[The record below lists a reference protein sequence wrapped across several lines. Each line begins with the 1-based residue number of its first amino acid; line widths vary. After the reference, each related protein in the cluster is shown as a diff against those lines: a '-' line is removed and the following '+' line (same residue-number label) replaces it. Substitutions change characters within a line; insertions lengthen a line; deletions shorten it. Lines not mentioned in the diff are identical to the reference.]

1 MSVSTPFSKYS
12 RKPALKI
19 GTEIG
24 APLGLARGEIDR
36 FLACLPLLGGDS
48 VSFLEEEEDDDDELD
63 DDELLLLL
71 ESFLRRGGGDVVAA
85 AAAAAAAGV
94 IVTSVEEAAFDEDGV
109 ELVADVVALAAV
121 DVVLVLVVV
130 VVQAAALL
138 LELDEATTTG
148 GGNVGPWEVMTGC
161 ETVGETDTLA
171 AVAKVEE
178 DDDEAVVV
186 VVAAG
191 SMPALTLTRTVR
203 ECGSVR
209 GERVSEGMKVH
220 DRRAST
226 ESARGTSAFF
236 AFRFFSCVIAFCC
249 SRACVPA
256 CCACAARALVR
267 EAEIYRLDT
276 RHSSSSN
283 NRQQQQQQL

>member
-48 VSFLEEEEDDDDELD
+48 VSFLEEEDDDDDELD

-121 DVVLVLVVV
+121 DVVLVVV

-178 DDDEAVVV
+178 DDDEVGGVV

-203 ECGSVR
+203 ECGCACGSVWECE
-209 GERVSEGMKVH
+209 GERRNEG
-220 DRRAST
+220 
-226 ESARGTSAFF
+226 ARQEG
-236 AFRFFSCVIAFCC
+236 
-249 SRACVPA
+249 
-256 CCACAARALVR
+256 
-267 EAEIYRLDT
+267 E
-276 RHSSSSN
+276 H
-283 NRQQQQQQL
+283 